1 MITHSSSNGD
11 QLHLNAELNAQY
23 EIERRA
29 LLLKYYRKQRDLFG
43 VWASNQNKF
52 VASRNEFNAHDSTHM
67 EELIAKCEEVEFR
80 HNKYHVVMKSTGSPK
95 EMDAVAALLAHWYN
109 HGPELLEAYKRVVG
123 ELDAY
128 EEGTCGDGN
137 TFPDIDG
144 NHELIAKC
152 EEVKG
157 L

>member
-1 MITHSSSNGD
+1 MKIQEAMKRATKRPISVTDNTLWSPSFWRNEEQPHSETLVADTAPDGCCYHMED
-11 QLHLNAELNAQY
+11 GPK
-23 EIERRA
+23 RRA
-29 LLLKYYRKQRDLFG
+29 
-43 VWASNQNKF
+43 N
-52 VASRNEFNAHDSTHM
+52 
-67 EELIAKCEEVEFR
+67 
-80 HNKYHVVMKSTGSPK
+80 
-95 EMDAVAALLAHWYN
+95 AALLAHCYN
-109 HGPELLEAYKRVVG
+109 HFGELLEAYKRVVG